1 MYKTIHVPAACEAC
15 KDTCLARH
23 RRISV
28 LFLLSVIILAEVCKS
43 NWTVLEKKRPY
54 QGLAS
59 A

>member
-1 MYKTIHVPAACEAC
+1 MYKTVHVPAACEAC

-43 NWTVLEKKRPY
+43 NWTVQMNELL
-54 QGLAS
+54 QGVRGS
-59 A
+59 F